1 MENIFFVKFMGYF
14 IFLTNIA
21 FFISKETRTAMLENM
36 KNNDSF
42 VIVMGYICLLIGL
55 PFVILHN
62 VWEFSVLG
70 LVTLMGWLSLVKGIV
85 LLAKPSII
93 KKKDYSEKN
102 LKIRFLIGA
111 LIGLGL
117 MYCGYYPYWEKASDA
132 VEGLSLL
139 IF

>member
-1 MENIFFVKFMGYF
+1 MENIFFVKFMGYLM
-14 IFLTNIA
+14 FLTSGA
-21 FFISKETRTAMLENM
+21 LFFSKEYRTTMLENM

-42 VIVMGYICLLIGL
+42 VIAMGYITLVIGL

-62 VWEFSVLG
+62 VWELNVLG
-70 LVTLMGWLSLVKGIV
+70 LVTLMGWVTLVKGIV
-85 LLAKPSII
+85 LLAKPSIV